1 MSVGTTMSLT
11 QHMLGL
17 RAAGRRALVPYITA
31 GHPDRARSMALLQG
45 LEAAGADCIELGV
58 PFSDPLA
65 DGPVIQRSSQI
76 ALEQGMHFDGAL
88 DMVQRAGLGIPVVLF
103 SYLNPILNAGADVL
117 QRAASAGV
125 SGILVT
131 DMPVGSDPE
140 REAWLGSSPLAYVR
154 LVAPTTPAARM
165 AEIAR
170 HGSGFVYLISR
181 LGVTG
186 AQESLA
192 GDLPDVIARLR
203 GVTALPICVG
213 FGISTRE
220 QAALRGGAG
229 RWRRGGQRH
238 RAGGGA
244 VGGRG
249 PGPRARPPRRV
260 GWRACGL
267 SPLAPCRRYLSP
279 PPLVAPSIPVHAR
292 TCRDHAPQ
300 HAFPRARGRPA
311 TRSGAAAAAGG

>member
-1 MSVGTTMSLT
+1 MSTGAAVNLS
-11 QHMLGL
+11 QHMQAL

-31 GHPDRARSMALLQG
+31 GHPDRVRSMALLQG

-65 DGPVIQRSSQI
+65 DGPVIQRSSQV
-76 ALEQGMHFDGAL
+76 ALGQGMHFDGAL
-88 DMVQRAGLGIPVVLF
+88 EMVSRAGLGIPVVLF

-117 QRAASAGV
+117 QRAADAGV

-140 REAWLGSSPLAYVR
+140 REAWLGSSALDYVR

-186 AQESLA
+186 AQDTLA
-192 GDLPDVIARLR
+192 SDLPEVIARLR
-203 GVTALPICVG
+203 AVTTMPICVG

-220 QAALRGGAG
+220 QAARVSALADGVVVGSAIV
-229 RWRRGGQRH
+229 
-238 RAGGGA
+238 RAA
-244 VGGRG
+244 DRSVDE
-249 PGPRARPPRRV
+249 A
-260 GWRACGL
+260 
-267 SPLAPCRRYLSP
+267 LA
-279 PPLVAPSIPVHAR
+279 LVREVR
-292 TCRDHAPQ
+292 LGVDE
-300 HAFPRARGRPA
+300 
-311 TRSGAAAAAGG
+311 GAAR